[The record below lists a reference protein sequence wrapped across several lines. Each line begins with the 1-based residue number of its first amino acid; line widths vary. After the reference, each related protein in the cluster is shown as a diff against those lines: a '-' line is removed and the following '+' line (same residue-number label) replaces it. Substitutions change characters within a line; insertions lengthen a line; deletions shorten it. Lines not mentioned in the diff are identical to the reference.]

1 MGKRYGAG
9 SGWWL
14 EREELVEQ
22 WVDSGKGGSGW
33 WWQGQRQWLAMAK
46 CEEVIRVR
54 GENIEVGREV
64 CLRKKMNDKKEK

>member
-14 EREELVEQ
+14 EREELVDQ

-33 WWQGQRQWLAMAK
+33 WWQGQRQWLAVAK

-54 GENIEVGREV
+54 RGEYRSGKGSFSE
-64 CLRKKMNDKKEK
+64 KKKE

>member
-46 CEEVIRVR
+46 CEEVIRVGGEGGGG

-64 CLRKKMNDKKEK
+64 SNVWY